1 MRPSRNIVRV
11 NDQWVVYLRL
21 SEEMIDEVQ
30 GGSVEEK
37 QEQTQKTNKTRSV
50 THPKRDKYQEAT
62 RTSCDARRLTRP
74 RLSVPQL
81 HLWFLAKTSTTTR
94 KTMASEAKHPTL
106 VEDAERP
113 TKRARLDGSVPG
125 SESAGTGEHAKDAA
139 GLADGDSGDEEEES
153 VTLPTG
159 QPEPSKAS
167 DLYLDTINRAVL
179 DFDFEKVCSVSLSN
193 INIYG
198 CLVCGKYFQ
207 GRGRNSYAFA
217 HAIHDDHHVFINLET
232 TKAPKIF
239 TLDQV
244 YVLPDGYPVSD
255 PSLED
260 IAFVLAPTFT
270 PASIATLST
279 PAHLQKPSYD
289 LANKPYIPGYIG
301 LNNIK
306 RNDYMNVIIHS
317 LLHVPPLRDHLLLSN
332 YRGKESELLKR
343 FAALA
348 KKLWN
353 PRLFKS
359 QVSPHE
365 FLQEVNR
372 VSAAKFSLE
381 KQGDPIEFLGWLL
394 NHLHKDM
401 GGTKKKN
408 SSVIFSTFQ
417 GEVRMET
424 QQVLVRPD
432 TGTNE
437 KPRFDIDR
445 GLFTLITHERRTGQV
460 SSQFTEIKS
469 TVSPFL
475 FLAVDL
481 PPPPLFQDSVE
492 KNIIPQ
498 EFAGQLRRFK
508 CQRLPP
514 YVILH
519 FKRFTKNQFV
529 EEKNPT
535 IVNFP
540 LRGLDFKDLGT
551 THDKGST
558 VWKVQLRA
566 GAGGGENEKWFQIQ
580 DLIVEEIRKEMI
592 VLGETVL
599 QIWERR
605 PDNSSQSNGMDVD
618 KT

>member
-1 MRPSRNIVRV
+1 M
-11 NDQWVVYLRL
+11 
-21 SEEMIDEVQ
+21 
-30 GGSVEEK
+30 
-37 QEQTQKTNKTRSV
+37 T
-50 THPKRDKYQEAT
+50 
-62 RTSCDARRLTRP
+62 
-74 RLSVPQL
+74 
-81 HLWFLAKTSTTTR
+81 
-94 KTMASEAKHPTL
+94 SEAKHAIPVEGSARPAKKARVDDDGAPRSSPREYEDRAALVATL
-106 VEDAERP
+106 AGEDTEDEAEEMRMLS
-113 TKRARLDGSVPG
+113 KSQ
-125 SESAGTGEHAKDAA
+125 SE
-139 GLADGDSGDEEEES
+139 
-153 VTLPTG
+153 P
-159 QPEPSKAS
+159 PKAS

-232 TKAPKIF
+232 TK
-239 TLDQV
+239 V
-244 YVLPDGYPVSD
+244 YVLPDGYLVSD

-260 IAFVLAPTFT
+260 IAFVLSPTFT

-279 PAHLQKPSYD
+279 PAHLQRPSYD
-289 LANKPYIPGYIG
+289 LSNKPYIPGYVG

-306 RNDYMNVIIHS
+306 RNDYMNVVIHS

-343 FAALA
+343 IAGLA

-372 VSAAKFSLE
+372 ASAGKFNLE
-381 KQGDPIEFLGWLL
+381 KQGDPVEFLGWLL

-401 GGTKKKN
+401 GGTKRKN

-432 TGTNE
+432 TGANE

-445 GLFTLITHERRTGQV
+445 
-460 SSQFTEIKS
+460 EIKS
-469 TVSPFL
+469 SVSPFL

-498 EFAGQLRRFK
+498 ASIQSVLAKYDGQKTQEFAGQLRRFK

-514 YVILH
+514 YIILH
-519 FKRFTKNQFV
+519 YKRFTKNQFV

-540 LRGLDFKDLGT
+540 LRGLDFKDYLDATASHPSTIYDLIANVVHESAAGT

-566 GAGGGENEKWFQIQ
+566 GGGGGENEKWFQIQ

-605 PDNSSQSNGMDVD
+605 QDTSSQSNGMDVD
-618 KT
+618 RS

>member
-1 MRPSRNIVRV
+1 MP
-11 NDQWVVYLRL
+11 
-21 SEEMIDEVQ
+21 
-30 GGSVEEK
+30 
-37 QEQTQKTNKTRSV
+37 
-50 THPKRDKYQEAT
+50 
-62 RTSCDARRLTRP
+62 
-74 RLSVPQL
+74 
-81 HLWFLAKTSTTTR
+81 
-94 KTMASEAKHPTL
+94 AS
-106 VEDAERP
+106 
-113 TKRARLDGSVPG
+113 TKRAEPADDAVRPPKRVRVDDTAEQSARGADNTDTPKQTGTVPDGG
-125 SESAGTGEHAKDAA
+125 IEE
-139 GLADGDSGDEEEES
+139 DEEDVAS
-153 VTLPTG
+153 ARRT
-159 QPEPSKAS
+159 QAEPPKAS

-232 TKAPKIF
+232 TK
-239 TLDQV
+239 V

-260 IAFVLAPTFT
+260 IAFVLSPTFT
-270 PASIATLST
+270 PASISTLST
-279 PAHLQKPSYD
+279 AAHLQRPSYD
-289 LANKPYIPGYIG
+289 LSNKPYIPGYIG

-306 RNDYMNVIIHS
+306 RNDYMNVVIHS
-317 LLHVPPLRDHLLLSN
+317 LLHVSPLRDHLLLSN
-332 YRGKESELLKR
+332 YRGKEPELLKR
-343 FAALA
+343 FAGLA

-372 VSAAKFSLE
+372 ASAGKFSLE
-381 KQGDPIEFLGWLL
+381 KQGNPVEFLGWLL

-424 QQVLVRPD
+424 QQILVRPD
-432 TGTNE
+432 TGANE

-445 GLFTLITHERRTGQV
+445 
-460 SSQFTEIKS
+460 EIKS

-498 EFAGQLRRFK
+498 VSIQSVLAKYDGQKTQEFAGHLRRFK

-514 YVILH
+514 YIILH
-519 FKRFTKNQFV
+519 YKRFTKNQFV

-540 LRGLDFKDLGT
+540 LRGLDFREYLDAPASHPPTVYDLIANITHESAAGT
-551 THDKGST
+551 THDKDST

-592 VLGETVL
+592 VLGETIL

-605 PDNSSQSNGMDVD
+605 PENASPVDGMDLD
-618 KT
+618 KA

>member
-1 MRPSRNIVRV
+1 MTKELQSCRERPARGVHLASAEQYISITLGAFILAAATLVTSIILEFKF
-11 NDQWVVYLRL
+11 WVSHAFARKSYYDN
-21 SEEMIDEVQ
+21 MD
-30 GGSVEEK
+30 
-37 QEQTQKTNKTRSV
+37 QKTGKAGVERELESV
-50 THPKRDKYQEAT
+50 
-62 RTSCDARRLTRP
+62 S
-74 RLSVPQL
+74 
-81 HLWFLAKTSTTTR
+81 
-94 KTMASEAKHPTL
+94 
-106 VEDAERP
+106 ERP
-113 TKRARLDGSVPG
+113 TKRPRVEDQNGPVDA
-125 SESAGTGEHAKDAA
+125 SAGESTPSQNTQLQIDTLED
-139 GLADGDSGDEEEES
+139 DWNEDEEIEG
-153 VTLPTG
+153 V
-159 QPEPSKAS
+159 PEPARAS

-207 GRGRNSYAFA
+207 GRGRKSYAYA
-217 HAIHDDHHVFINLET
+217 HSIHDDHHVFINLET
-232 TKAPKIF
+232 TKVF
-239 TLDQV
+239 
-244 YVLPDGYPVSD
+244 VLPDGYPVSD

-270 PASIATLST
+270 KSSIAHLST
-279 PAHLQKPSYD
+279 PAHLTKPSYD
-289 LANKPYIPGYIG
+289 LSSKPYIPGYIG

-306 RNDYMNVIIHS
+306 RNDYMNVVIHS
-317 LLHVPPLRDHLLLSN
+317 LLHVAPLRDHLLLSN

-343 FAALA
+343 FAGLA
-348 KKLWN
+348 KKVWN

-365 FLQEVNR
+365 FLQEVGR
-372 VSAAKFSLE
+372 ASGGKFSLE
-381 KQGDPIEFLGWLL
+381 RQGDPVEFLGWLL
-394 NHLHKDM
+394 NRLHKDM

-424 QQVLVRPD
+424 QQVVVRSTVYGD
-432 TGTNE
+432 E

-445 GLFTLITHERRTGQV
+445 
-460 SSQFTEIKS
+460 EIKS
-469 TVSPFL
+469 TTSPFL

-481 PPPPLFQDSVE
+481 PPPPLFQDAVE

-498 EFAGQLRRFK
+498 VSIQSVLAKYDGKTTQESAGQLRRFK

-514 YVILH
+514 YIILH
-519 FKRFTKNQFV
+519 FKRFTKNIFV

-540 LRGLDFKDLGT
+540 LRGLDFSDYLDAPQSHPPAVYDLIANVTHESATGT
-551 THDKGST
+551 TRDKDSII
-558 VWKVQLRA
+558 WKVHVRA
-566 GAGGGENEKWFQIQ
+566 GAGGGDNEKWFQIQ

-592 VLGETVL
+592 FLGETVL

-605 PDNSSQSNGMDVD
+605 ADAPSTRSRMAEHDSRWL
-618 KT
+618 

>member
-1 MRPSRNIVRV
+1 MSAAEKH
-11 NDQWVVYLRL
+11 
-21 SEEMIDEVQ
+21 SER
-30 GGSVEEK
+30 GGDS
-37 QEQTQKTNKTRSV
+37 
-50 THPKRDKYQEAT
+50 
-62 RTSCDARRLTRP
+62 
-74 RLSVPQL
+74 
-81 HLWFLAKTSTTTR
+81 
-94 KTMASEAKHPTL
+94 
-106 VEDAERP
+106 ERP
-113 TKRARLDGSVPG
+113 TKRVRVQTA
-125 SESAGTGEHAKDAA
+125 EE
-139 GLADGDSGDEEEES
+139 DEEEDSTAPHGADNSTSE
-153 VTLPTG
+153 
-159 QPEPSKAS
+159 KAS

-179 DFDFEKVCSVSLSN
+179 DFDFEKVCSVSSSN

-207 GRGRNSYAFA
+207 GRGRSSYAYA

-232 TKAPKIF
+232 TK
-239 TLDQV
+239 V
-244 YVLPDGYPVSD
+244 YVLPDGYPVAD

-260 IAFVLAPTFT
+260 ISFVLSPSFN
-270 PASIATLST
+270 PVSVASLST

-289 LANKPYIPGYIG
+289 LSNKPYIPGYIG

-306 RNDYMNVIIHS
+306 RNDYMNVVIHS
-317 LLHVPPLRDHLLLSN
+317 LLHVAPLRDHLLLSN
-332 YRGKESELLKR
+332 FRGKESELLKR
-343 FAALA
+343 FAGLA
-348 KKLWN
+348 KKVWN

-372 VSAAKFSLE
+372 TSAGKFSLE
-381 KQGDPIEFLGWLL
+381 KQGDPVEFLGWML

-432 TGTNE
+432 TGAND

-445 GLFTLITHERRTGQV
+445 
-460 SSQFTEIKS
+460 EIKS
-469 TVSPFL
+469 AVSPFL

-481 PPPPLFQDSVE
+481 PPPPLFQDAVE

-498 EFAGQLRRFK
+498 VSIQSVLAKYDGQKTQESGGQLRRFK
-508 CQRLPP
+508 CQRLPR
-514 YVILH
+514 YIILH
-519 FKRFTKNQFV
+519 FKRFTKNMFV

-540 LRGLDFKDLGT
+540 LRGLEFGEYLDAPPTHPSTVYDLVANVTHESSAGT
-551 THDKGST
+551 TRDKEST
-558 VWKVQLRA
+558 VWKVHLRA

-592 VLGETVL
+592 VLGETML

-605 PDNSSQSNGMDVD
+605 PDGALANAMEVD
-618 KT
+618 K